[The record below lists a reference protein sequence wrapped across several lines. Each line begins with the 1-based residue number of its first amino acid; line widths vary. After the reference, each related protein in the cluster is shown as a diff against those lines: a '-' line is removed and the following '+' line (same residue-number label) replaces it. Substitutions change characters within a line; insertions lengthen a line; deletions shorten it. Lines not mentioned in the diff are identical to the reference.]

1 MDPVPTFLSFTSL
14 SILSTCT
21 AETRPWPLASQLTSI
36 SISRRHRAAQ
46 ASGVACWPPG
56 AKGPAERISQAAC
69 SETLALP
76 AESLPLGCAELD
88 CAELNFCTSSP
99 RFLSIAC
106 CSWPCTLQQ
115 RVTDNIMGSTINVEP
130 SGEPQEDNVRASAGS
145 SVLAQSTC
153 SKPCMVPYTYTTLS
167 GRGHIA
173 NQATDSAWLGM
184 LVLESHM
191 QITMQH
197 DG

>member
-1 MDPVPTFLSFTSL
+1 MHEQHNRGHTVTVRTVLSLDHTAQTQQERIHTVDPVPTFLSFTSL

-36 SISRRHRAAQ
+36 SISRRHRAAR
-46 ASGVACWPPG
+46 ASGAACWPPG

-88 CAELNFCTSSP
+88 CAELDCAELNFCTSSP

-115 RVTDNIMGSTINVEP
+115 CVTDNARATP
-130 SGEPQEDNVRASAGS
+130 SIWTQAASPKWSAYEHQ
-145 SVLAQSTC
+145 LA
-153 SKPCMVPYTYTTLS
+153 
-167 GRGHIA
+167 
-173 NQATDSAWLGM
+173 
-184 LVLESHM
+184 
-191 QITMQH
+191 
-197 DG
+197 